1 MSYLLSDSNSVLD
14 EFFNDSKEGVS
25 FWPRSVSGDLLS
37 LPTGASKKNLVRLP
51 PTNMLDLFRKGT
63 ACWQVAEIERAGEDP
78 AATILSNQG
87 ELSCS
92 I

>member
-1 MSYLLSDSNSVLD
+1 MSDLSDSNRVLD
-14 EFFNDSKEGVS
+14 EFFNESVS

-87 ELSCS
+87 DLLMG
-92 I
+92 

>member
-1 MSYLLSDSNSVLD
+1 MSYFGDSSRVLD
-14 EFFNDSKEGVS
+14 EFFNESVS

-51 PTNMLDLFRKGT
+51 PKKMLDLFRKGT

-78 AATILSNQG
+78 EAIILSNQG

-92 I
+92 IYSMA

>member
-1 MSYLLSDSNSVLD
+1 MSNLSDSNRVLD
-14 EFFNDSKEGVS
+14 EFFNESAS

-87 ELSCS
+87 DLLMG
-92 I
+92 